1 MIQQV
6 NPHFAADQLSS
17 NTDLGESSRVQ
28 LILLLVTIVVISE
41 TSDDGSSGGDLTK
54 IQKGEE
60 EQEENQNENPKE
72 DDQEVDQNLAP
83 IRRRDIPVI
92 LMERTVALIRRC
104 HYPRLSLLS
113 KAFRDV
119 ISSDQLFVTRSLL
132 GLTEP
137 VLYTLI
143 RPFPRFEPPIWYILH
158 RSNISLRLSR
168 IVSLPPMY
176 PGCTAVTIGHKIYVM
191 GGFNVR
197 LNRPVRTVVVIN
209 CRSHT
214 YRQLQSMKRDRC
226 FAASGVIDGKIYV
239 VGGREKRYYD
249 WVEVFDVETETWETV
264 PAPLYRY
271 PVASSISMFPLLVV
285 LDNKIYIMDG
295 PFCLAYDPR
304 LRRWEDRGPTSPR
317 HASSCVVDDLLYSIN
332 VPDLAGFGSS
342 IIVYD
347 PREMVWRPV
356 KGVDLWPPLVYIE
369 SRMVSFGGK
378 LVILGYYNGS
388 RGVIWCVEVA
398 LEKRED
404 GDIWGKFESISRVCS
419 FSESCLLEFARTVTV

>member
-1 MIQQV
+1 M
-6 NPHFAADQLSS
+6 
-17 NTDLGESSRVQ
+17 
-28 LILLLVTIVVISE
+28 VVIST
-41 TSDDGSSGGDLTK
+41 TSDDGSNGGDPTK
-54 IQKGEE
+54 IQKGGE
-60 EQEENQNENPKE
+60 EQEDNQNKNPKEE

-92 LMERTVALIRRC
+92 LIESTVALIRRC
-104 HYPRLSLLS
+104 HYPRLSLVS

-143 RPFPRFEPPIWYILH
+143 RPFPRFEPPRWYILH
-158 RSNISLRLSR
+158 RSNMSLRLSR
-168 IVSLPPMY
+168 ISSLPPMY
-176 PGCTAVTIGHKIYVM
+176 PGCTAVTIGRKIYVM
-191 GGFNVR
+191 GGLNVP
-197 LNRPVRTVVVIN
+197 LNRPVRTLVVID

-264 PAPLYRY
+264 PAAPFS
-271 PVASSISMFPLLVV
+271 PVASSISMFPVLAV
-285 LDNKIYIMDG
+285 LDNKIYIMDR
-295 PFCLAYDPR
+295 PFCLVYDPR
-304 LRRWEDRGPTSPR
+304 LRRWEDRGPTSPQR
-317 HASSCVVDDLLYSIN
+317 LFWHASSCVVDDLLYVIN

-347 PREMVWRPV
+347 PRDMVWRPV
-356 KGVDLWPPLVYIE
+356 KGVDLWPALVYIE

-388 RGVIWCVEVA
+388 RDVAWCVEVA

-419 FSESCLLEFARTVTV
+419 FGESCLFEIARTVTV